1 MIMQNEATFLGL
13 RSGKGDD
20 VCRRIFLWRIWQ

>member
-1 MIMQNEATFLGL
+1 MQNEAIFLGQ

-20 VCRRIFLWRIWQ
+20 VCSRIFFWRIWQ